1 MVYIVKMTVYK
12 HRTSINLPAVLVRKM
27 NLKKYTHVTIRR
39 AKGGELMIKG
49 YKDEKEFE

>member
-27 NLKKYTHVTIRR
+27 NLKLYTHVTVR
-39 AKGGELMIKG
+39 KGKCGQLIIKG
-49 YKDEKEFE
+49 YKDEEEFE